1 MNFASRT
8 NTAARP
14 MAKYFAVLSIDVEG
28 REQEV
33 CMSDLKRETLGDIAR
48 LCEQMSYT
56 AMEGHVETVKAQFD
70 TLKKQMARLDIIR
83 QYITQ
88 EG

>member
-1 MNFASRT
+1 
-8 NTAARP
+8 
-14 MAKYFAVLSIDVEG
+14 
-28 REQEV
+28 
-33 CMSDLKRETLGDIAR
+33 MSDLKRETLGDIAR

>member
-1 MNFASRT
+1 MN
-8 NTAARP
+8 
-14 MAKYFAVLSIDVEG
+14 
-28 REQEV
+28 
-33 CMSDLKRETLGDIAR
+33 DLKRETLGSIAR

-56 AMEGHVETVKAQFD
+56 AMEGHAETVKAQFE

-88 EG
+88 EGRYGKSV